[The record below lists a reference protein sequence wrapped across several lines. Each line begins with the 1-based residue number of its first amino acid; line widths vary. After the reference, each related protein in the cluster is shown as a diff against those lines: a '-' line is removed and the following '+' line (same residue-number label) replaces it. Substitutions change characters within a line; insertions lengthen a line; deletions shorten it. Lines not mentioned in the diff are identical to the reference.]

1 MNAIKKVIDEF
12 FIIYVNKW
20 YNQRCTEP
28 KSKCIKNVFF
38 QNDEKVSHRNVFEN
52 EQSNKMK

>member
-1 MNAIKKVIDEF
+1 MIDEF

-20 YNQRCTEP
+20 YNQRYTEP

-38 QNDEKVSHRNVFEN
+38 QNDEKVSHRSVFEN